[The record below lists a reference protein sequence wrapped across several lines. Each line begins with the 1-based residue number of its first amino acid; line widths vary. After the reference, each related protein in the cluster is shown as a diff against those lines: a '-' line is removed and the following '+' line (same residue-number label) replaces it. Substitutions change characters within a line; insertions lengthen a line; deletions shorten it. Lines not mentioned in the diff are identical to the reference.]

1 MQFHK
6 KVSVD
11 LSLSSSLENVERVG
25 EERKE
30 VGIYG
35 LKFGLVSCNKLQCID
50 FSNHIHCGVVI
61 HCGVGNEGIMNEIRN
76 WLGTRSL
83 EISTLGVLSAL
94 KESKQVGSDGCIN
107 KGVVERQISEEDKC
121 LGSLHFERQV
131 RRLNIGN
138 ATAVYEEM
146 LYQGIVLLL
155 KGTCELIHLNIR
167 VKVIGKGLDVLKS
180 HHQWID
186 GCSDLLK
193 VKLRLLNEGLA
204 RGFQK
209 TQNGWVNF
217 QVKLLIVRVCIG
229 RNLEGHRDVV
239 QISNCLVLR
248 ANEVAD

>member
-11 LSLSSSLENVERVG
+11 LSFCSSLENVERIG
-25 EERKE
+25 EESKE

-35 LKFGLVSCNKLQCID
+35 EKFGLVGCNKLQCID
-50 FSNHIHCGVVI
+50 FSNHIHCGVVVN
-61 HCGVGNEGIMNEIRN
+61 CGVGNEGIMDEIRN

-94 KESKQVGSDGCIN
+94 KESEQVCSDGCIN
-107 KGVVERQISEEDKC
+107 NGVVERQISEEDKS
-121 LGSLHFERQV
+121 LGSLHFERQIK
-131 RRLNIGN
+131 RLNVGDA
-138 ATAVYEEM
+138 ATVYEE
-146 LYQGIVLLL
+146 LLHQGIVLLL

-167 VKVIGKGLDVLKS
+167 VKIVEKGLDVLKS

-217 QVKLLIVRVCIG
+217 QVKLLVVLVCIG
-229 RNLEGHRDVV
+229 RNFEGHRDVV
-239 QISNCLVLR
+239 
-248 ANEVAD
+248 